1 MTTVNQQYRGIT
13 PEAKRKFALNL
24 LGGAAATLILAIVFF
39 FITRSVL
46 LNQTTDFDR
55 YVTETV
61 RQAASPTLTAV
72 VTWITHIGSSRVVVP
87 LAGIL
92 IVLLAFVFKRRWDA
106 MSLLT
111 ASLGGAL
118 VNEGLKLCF
127 RRARPDWEHWVV
139 EHGYSFPS
147 GHSMVSTAFFGMVG
161 YLIWMHLKEQGKPAG
176 YVLVLTALLIICIG
190 LSRIYL
196 GVHYVTDVL
205 GGFTAGAI
213 WLLFTI
219 MAMQWLRDRKKG
231 TR

>member
-1 MTTVNQQYRGIT
+1 MTTVKRQYRGT
-13 PEAKRKFALNL
+13 MPEAKRKFALNL
-24 LGGAAATLILAIVFF
+24 LWGTAATLILAIVFF
-39 FITRSVL
+39 FITRSVI

-61 RQAASPTLTAV
+61 RQAASPTLTTV
-72 VTWITHIGSSRVVVP
+72 VTWITHMGSSRVVVP
-87 LAGIL
+87 IAGML
-92 IVLLAFVFKRRWDA
+92 IILLAFVFKRGWDA
-106 MSLLT
+106 VSLLT
-111 ASLGGAL
+111 ASMGGAL
-118 VNEGLKLCF
+118 LNEGLKLCF

-147 GHSMVSTAFFGMVG
+147 GHSMVSTAFFGMIG
-161 YLIWMHLKEQGKPAG
+161 YLIWVHLKEQGRRAG
-176 YVLVLTALLIICIG
+176 YVLVLSAVLIICIG

-231 TR
+231 IR